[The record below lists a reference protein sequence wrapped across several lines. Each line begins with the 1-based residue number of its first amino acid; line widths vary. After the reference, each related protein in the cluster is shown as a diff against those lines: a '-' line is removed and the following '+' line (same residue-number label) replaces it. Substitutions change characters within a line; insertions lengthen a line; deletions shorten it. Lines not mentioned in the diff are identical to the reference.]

1 MKPIAVALAVVALAS
16 TGCGA
21 ASTTS
26 EPTLTPPPS
35 PAGWPAYPS
44 FPASCWT
51 RPTPGGGAPL
61 RSAPSYVAHPATGA
75 SPEQVAGRTLRALGD
90 GRYVHAVEIG
100 PVPRLPLMHIRGW
113 FGGVRPPR
121 NAVWAF
127 ISAPESTRS
136 LTANAPARQ
145 KIAVQVAG
153 WEADLVKGALR
164 DGVCAAGRA
173 PLVGWTVSGVPGGV
187 SDRAQALGQR
197 FPNPSPRAF
206 GKLLRSVGDRYGF
219 DVVSVRLL
227 RPLQLAP
234 LVVVRTSRQRKAFV
248 HDVPAIMR
256 LLDPTRNAA
265 RQTAI
270 TFEGFFLAAE
280 DAKGPFVAVE
290 NVYRGEVMGGQW
302 SWSRC
307 EYPYLHS
314 EPFGAKPCP

>member
-1 MKPIAVALAVVALAS
+1 MKTAAVALAVALAS
-16 TGCGA
+16 AGCGA

-26 EPTLTPPPS
+26 EPTLAPPPS
-35 PAGWPAYPS
+35 PVRWPAYPS

-51 RPTPGGGAPL
+51 RPSPGEGAPL
-61 RSAPSYVAHPATGA
+61 RAAPSYLTRPATGA
-75 SPEQVAGRTLRALGD
+75 SPEQVARRTLRRLGD
-90 GRYVHAVEIG
+90 DRYVHAVEIG
-100 PVPRLPLMHIRGW
+100 RVPRLPLMHLKGW
-113 FGGVRPPR
+113 FAGVRPPR
-121 NAVWAF
+121 SAVWAF
-127 ISAPESTRS
+127 ISAPESVRS
-136 LTANAPARQ
+136 LTPEAPARE

-187 SDRAQALGQR
+187 SDRGQALGQR
-197 FPNPSPRAF
+197 FPNPSPKAF
-206 GKLLRSVGDRYGF
+206 AKLLRSVGDRYGF
-219 DVVSVRLL
+219 DVASVRLL

-234 LVVVRTSRQRKAFV
+234 LVVVRTSRRRKDFV

-256 LLDPTRNAA
+256 LLDPMRTAA
-265 RQTAI
+265 HQTAI

-280 DAKGPFVAVE
+280 DAKGPFVTVE

-302 SWSRC
+302 SWNRC

-314 EPFGAKPCP
+314 EPVGAKPCP